1 MNFDSR
7 FFQKKRITERQK
19 LFFTLVIIPILFVPV
34 IVLISIEDVEAKD
47 YTGNE
52 VLKRSVW
59 FKVAT
64 NHTVSVEYA
73 DCFDQGG
80 SMYGCGMQPTNAN
93 EFRVFQFR
101 TESNVEAPYNAT
113 ILYADEQKSVWTL
126 QYNASSP
133 SDPRL
138 LVNGTVL
145 SGIALNNQ
153 NFTEGGSI
161 WNYLGGA
168 QANQIELNA
177 QGQTADNFTVYY
189 PQNNNT
195 EFATLGRSIE
205 GNYLNNFTKIIKE
218 KILGWYEHYNPTPE
232 RADKLIDLLEN
243 DQDTLYRI
251 ILKKLLNQ
259 FDDSQAD
266 DVKKYGKQLLLAYK
280 EKFTIP
286 EIVEKIENKVRNDT
300 GDSFGSG
307 DNPNIGVEPPAT

>member
-1 MNFDSR
+1 M
-7 FFQKKRITERQK
+7 T
-19 LFFTLVIIPILFVPV
+19 
-34 IVLISIEDVEAKD
+34 IEDVEARD

-52 VLKRSVW
+52 VLKRSIW

-73 DCFDQGG
+73 SCFDQGG
-80 SMYGCGMQPTNAN
+80 NMYGCGMQPTNAN
-93 EFRVFQFR
+93 ELRVFQFR

-113 ILYADEQKSVWTL
+113 IVYADEQKSVWTL

-133 SDPRL
+133 SDPRVL
-138 LVNGTVL
+138 INGTILAGVQ
-145 SGIALNNQ
+145 IENQ

-161 WNYLGGA
+161 WNYLVGA
-168 QANQIELNA
+168 QVNQIELNG

-205 GNYLNNFTKIIKE
+205 GNYLNNYTKAIKE
-218 KILGWYEHYNPTPE
+218 QLLGWYEHYEPTQE

-243 DQDTLYRI
+243 DRDTLYRI
-251 ILKKLLNQ
+251 ILKKILNQ
-259 FDDSQAD
+259 FDESNPE

-286 EIVEKIENKVRNDT
+286 EIIEKIESKVKSDT
-300 GDSFGSG
+300 GYSFGSG
-307 DNPNIGVEPPAT
+307 DTNATGVPQNPT